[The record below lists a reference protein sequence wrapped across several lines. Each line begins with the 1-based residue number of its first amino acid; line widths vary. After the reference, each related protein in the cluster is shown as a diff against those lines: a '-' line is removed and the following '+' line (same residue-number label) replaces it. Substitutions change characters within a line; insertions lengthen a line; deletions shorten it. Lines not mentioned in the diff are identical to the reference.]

1 MKLHAE
7 TMKLNEFII
16 NDVSEYKTT
25 KKTAL
30 NLTKYV
36 ELIALDI
43 EENEALIFIILG

>member
-1 MKLHAE
+1 MNLLLMMFQNIKLLE
-7 TMKLNEFII
+7 
-16 NDVSEYKTT
+16 
-25 KKTAL
+25 KTAL